1 MLQADGIGLHRVGV
15 YLSLVDKPALGA
27 PQGPVRQYAG
37 SPCATGI
44 WDNEAGLLREAVNR
58 AFVDRATDA
67 SPLNR
72 RERYRTLCHRWMP
85 ERCGDRSSMPTQH
98 CDSLI
103 NIAHFP
109 NFY

>member
-27 PQGPVRQYAG
+27 PQGPVLDRNVLRQYAG

-44 WDNEAGLLREAVNR
+44 WDNEAGLPREAVNR

-67 SPLNR
+67 SR
-72 RERYRTLCHRWMP
+72 
-85 ERCGDRSSMPTQH
+85 
-98 CDSLI
+98 
-103 NIAHFP
+103 
-109 NFY
+109 